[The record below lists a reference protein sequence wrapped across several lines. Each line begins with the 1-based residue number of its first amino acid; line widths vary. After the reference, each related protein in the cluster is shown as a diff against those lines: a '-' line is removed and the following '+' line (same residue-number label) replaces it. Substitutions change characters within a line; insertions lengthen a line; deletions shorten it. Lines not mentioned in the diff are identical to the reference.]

1 MKKIVLCAALVVCA
15 KLSAETPQTFR
26 DWGEELLTVIDGS
39 FVYSSNRALYS
50 ETIGGHAAYAW
61 ATGVQLKA
69 LAYAGYN
76 DNTKKQRAI
85 RNFTV
90 FDQNYLCKLNDYQA
104 YNASY
109 RGNGDRYYDDNA
121 WIAKDLMELYNLTQ
135 EVSYI
140 DKAKMVLRFIL
151 ETGKCPSG
159 GIRFHEK
166 QSVPGHEDYD
176 TYAVFATAPTA
187 ITCLKIY
194 EITEEQYYFDE
205 GKTLYEDTKKRGW
218 RIGPGARGYENA
230 VVMQT
235 AIMLYKITGEE
246 QYLRDA
252 QNIGYAMEAHYI
264 DWDSHRLNE
273 VSKWGGHDMTDA
285 YVNMYEI
292 DNDPDWLNIAAGYLT
307 FIRENCRNADGFY
320 PNSWNDTDKTTER
333 EELLIQASAASAFM
347 KMSLSPGGGVTKD
360 HEPVA
365 VYKEAKYND
374 NGTKGGS
381 WSKGLHLGKY
391 TQDDLFFNGITS
403 TRFLF
408 EPAIA
413 SIKVAEGYKVT
424 LYSGSNCNGVKKEIT
439 KNTEA
444 LTGGW
449 SKITKS
455 LIIESTSNVATL
467 YTGKDFSGAG
477 FSLPEGKYSVKQLK
491 QIGMDDN
498 SIASIKVDA
507 GFEVLVFDEPYWG
520 NESQTYS
527 NSAADLGGMDKKA
540 SSVIVR
546 RNPTTSIEGIASE
559 KITVYPLPAKEILH
573 VGNLPNNSR
582 LEIRNMAEALVLSKT
597 TSESNVSLNVF
608 SLPKGMYLLHIYA
621 NGQSVVKKILLG

>member
-1 MKKIVLCAALVVCA
+1 MKKILLCAALVVCA
-15 KLSAETPQTFR
+15 KLSAESPQTFR
-26 DWGEELLTVIDGS
+26 DWGEELLTVIDGA
-39 FVYSSNRALYS
+39 FVYSSNSALYS
-50 ETIGGHAAYAW
+50 ETMGGHAAYAW

-69 LAYAGYN
+69 LIYAGYN
-76 DNTKKQRAI
+76 DNKKKQRAI
-85 RNFTV
+85 RNFSI

-121 WIAKDLMELYNLTQ
+121 WIAKDLMELYNLTKNQ
-135 EVSYI
+135 LYI
-140 DKAKMVLRFIL
+140 DKAKMVLKFIL
-151 ETGKCPSG
+151 ETGKCPNG
-159 GIRFHEK
+159 GIRFHEN
-166 QSVPGHEDYD
+166 QSDPGHKDYD
-176 TYAVFATAPTA
+176 TYAVFATAPAA

-194 EITEEQYYFDE
+194 EITKEEYYFDE

-218 RIGPGARGYENA
+218 KIGPGSRGYENA

-264 DWDSHRLNE
+264 NWDSHCLNE

-307 FIRENCRNADGFY
+307 FIRENCQNADGFY

-347 KMSLSPGGGVTKD
+347 KMSLSPGGVTKEY
-360 HEPVA
+360 EPVA
-365 VYKEAKYND
+365 VYKEARYND

-381 WSKGLHLGKY
+381 WSKGLHLGRY

-413 SIKVAEGYKVT
+413 SIKVADGYKVT
-424 LYSGSNCNGVKKEIT
+424 LFTGPNCNGVKKEIT
-439 KNTEA
+439 KNTET

-455 LIIESTSNVATL
+455 LIIESTSNVAAL
-467 YTGKDFSGAG
+467 YTGKDFSGES

-491 QIGMDDN
+491 QIGMDNN
-498 SIASIKVDA
+498 SISSIQVDA
-507 GFEVLVFDEPYWG
+507 GFEVLIFDEPYWG
-520 NESQTYS
+520 DKPQTYS
-527 NSAADLGGMDKKA
+527 NSVADLGEMDKKA

-546 RNPTTSIEGIASE
+546 RNSSTSIEEIASE
-559 KITVYPLPAKEILH
+559 KITVYPLPAKEILNM
-573 VGNLPNNSR
+573 GNLPDNSK
-582 LEIRNMAEALVLSKT
+582 LEIRNMAGALVLSKT
-597 TSESNVSLNVF
+597 TAENNVSLNVS
-608 SLPKGMYLLHIYA
+608 SLSKGMYLLHIYA